1 MKVGD
6 LIRWRDDWR
15 YINRIY
21 NEAGTAVNWEVE
33 APRQDDEGWSSAGLV
48 LRKWEGMWII
58 LSGSEEIVVN
68 PVPGVEAVE
77 VISNT

>member
-21 NEAGTAVNWEVE
+21 NEAGAAVNWEVE

-48 LRKWEGMWII
+48 LRKREGMWII
-58 LSGSEEIVVN
+58 LSGSKEIVVN
-68 PVPGVEAVE
+68 PKRGLTAVE